1 MTHEIT
7 RSAKKMI
14 MRHPAPAIAPSIA
27 LMIICLLVAL
37 PSWSQVT
44 QTTTTVVQNGQTTTI
59 TKVITVS
66 RTTPAV
72 NYRSRGDS
80 TKVDFQGTSL
90 LPGATGRG
98 EVHARSGRLDIEA
111 HFEHLRPASMF
122 GQEYLTYVLWAIS
135 PEGRPNNLG
144 ELLLDNGKS
153 GLKATTNLQSFG
165 MIVTAEP
172 YFAVTRPSN
181 LVVLEN
187 EVRSDTKGSP
197 ERMDAK
203 FDLLEKGAYAI
214 TGPGAPPVTYYDR
227 KLPLDLLE
235 ARNAVAIARAS
246 GAERYAAD
254 SFNKAQSLLAQAEA
268 YYGAR
273 RGKGAIGTVGRN
285 AVQTAED
292 ARVLAIQARDQ
303 QMTANRERHLENTA
317 QASQQAAMSAEMA
330 KSDADRARAQAEAT
344 AAAAQQQAATA
355 QQQASAAQ
363 QEASAAHSEAAAA
376 NAVAA
381 SAIADREALRA
392 KLLQQL
398 NQFLATRDTVNGLI
412 VSMPDVLFDTGKYT
426 LRAEA
431 HERLAKVSG
440 ILLAYPTLKLDIGG
454 HTDSVGSDV
463 MNQELSEKRAMAVRD
478 YMVSQGI
485 PAAMTTARGFG
496 KTQPIDSN
504 ESATGRQHNRR
515 VELVVSGEIIG
526 TVLVR
531 GGVQ

>member
-1 MTHEIT
+1 MAHEIS
-7 RSAKKMI
+7 RSDKKKRMG
-14 MRHPAPAIAPSIA
+14 RTFLPALA
-27 LMIICLLVAL
+27 LLIGCLLVA
-37 PSWSQVT
+37 SMAWGQVT
-44 QTTTTVVQNGQTTTI
+44 ETTTTVVQTGPTTTI

-66 RTTPAV
+66 HTTAAV
-72 NYRSRGDS
+72 NYHSRGDS

-90 LPGATGRG
+90 LPEATGRG

-144 ELLLDNGKS
+144 ELLLDDGKS

-187 EVRSDTKGSP
+187 ALRSDTKGSP

-203 FDLLEKGAYAI
+203 FDLLEKGAYVI

-254 SFNKAQSLLAQAEA
+254 SYNKAQSLLSQTES
-268 YYGAR
+268 YYATR

-303 QMTANRERHLENTA
+303 AMTSNREQHLENRA
-317 QASQQAAMSAEMA
+317 QASQQAAMSAEAA
-330 KSDADRARAQAEAT
+330 KSDADRARAAAEAT
-344 AAAAQQQAATA
+344 AASAQQQTA
-355 QQQASAAQ
+355 AAQ
-363 QEASAAHSEAAAA
+363 QEASAAHSEAATA

-398 NQFLATRDTVNGLI
+398 NVFLSTRDTVNGLI

-431 HERLAKVSG
+431 RERLAKVSG

-454 HTDSVGSDV
+454 HTDSVGSDE
-463 MNQELSEKRAMAVRD
+463 MNQELSEKRAMSVRD

-485 PAAMTTARGFG
+485 PTGMTTARGFG
-496 KTQPIDSN
+496 KTQPVDSN
-504 ESATGRQHNRR
+504 DTADGRQHNRR

-526 TVLVR
+526 TRVV
-531 GGVQ
+531 VVP

>member
-1 MTHEIT
+1 MTHEIF
-7 RSAKKMI
+7 RSAIVQKNKI
-14 MRHPAPAIAPSIA
+14 GRRLAPSIA
-27 LMIICLLVAL
+27 LSLALLVAS
-37 PSWSQVT
+37 PGWSQVT
-44 QTTTTVVQNGQTTTI
+44 QTTTTTVVQNGATTTI
-59 TKVITVS
+59 TKVIMVS
-66 RTTPAV
+66 HTTPAV

-90 LPGATGRG
+90 LPGATGRA
-98 EVHARSGRLDIEA
+98 EVHARSGRLDIES

-172 YFAVTRPSN
+172 YFAVTRPSD

-187 EVRSDTKGSP
+187 VLRTDTKGSP

-246 GAERYAAD
+246 GAERYASD
-254 SFNKAQSLLAQAEA
+254 SFNKAQSLLSQAEA
-268 YYGAR
+268 YYATR

-303 QMTANRERHLENTA
+303 EMTANRERHLENTA
-317 QASQQAAMSAEMA
+317 QASQQAAMSAQAA
-330 KSDADRARAQAEAT
+330 KSEADRARAQAEAATAQAQQT
-344 AAAAQQQAATA
+344 AAQAQQQT
-355 QQQASAAQ
+355 QAAQ
-363 QEASAAHSEAAAA
+363 QEASAARSEAATA

-381 SAIADREALRA
+381 SAIAEKEALRA

-398 NQFLATRDTVNGLI
+398 NVFLATRDTVNGLI
-412 VSMPDVLFDTGKYT
+412 VSLPDVLFDTGKYT
-426 LRAEA
+426 LRSEA
-431 HERLAKVSG
+431 RERLAKVSG

-454 HTDSVGSDV
+454 HTDSVGSDA
-463 MNQELSEKRAMAVRD
+463 MNQELSEKRALAVRD

-485 PAAMTTARGFG
+485 PVTTARGFG

-504 ESATGRQHNRR
+504 ETATGRQHNRR

-526 TVLVR
+526 TKVV
-531 GGVQ
+531 VVAP